1 MKEEIM
7 IVTIVIFFIIT
18 FFLLFIIRIRN
29 IDIKYLQD
37 LKDRLYEE
45 NSDLEDK
52 IWWLEKKV
60 DNRDK
65 AINRLK
71 QRLLRRNRKINKLT
85 SKI

>member
-7 IVTIVIFFIIT
+7 IVTIVVFFIIT
-18 FFLLFIIRIRN
+18 FFLLFIIRIRKL
-29 IDIKYLQD
+29 DIKYLQD
-37 LKDRLYEE
+37 LKDRLLEE

>member
-7 IVTIVIFFIIT
+7 IITIVIFFIIT
-18 FFLLFIIRIRN
+18 FFLLLIIRSKNMN
-29 IDIKYLQD
+29 INYLQD
-37 LKDRLYEE
+37 LKDKLYEE
-45 NSDLEDK
+45 NSDLEDT
-52 IWWLEKKV
+52 IWGLEKKLE
-60 DNRDK
+60 NRDK

>member
-7 IVTIVIFFIIT
+7 IVTIVVFFIIT

-37 LKDRLYEE
+37 LRDRLYEE

>member
-7 IVTIVIFFIIT
+7 IVTIVVFFIIT
-18 FFLLFIIRIRN
+18 LFLLFIMRIRN
-29 IDIKYLQD
+29 LDIRYLQD
-37 LKDRLYEE
+37 LRDRLYEE